1 MTNAI
6 GFNFNIPEDL
16 LDELEGKVKG
26 LFIVRQRRNPTTMC
40 QTVPILTD
48 KSSKLPALPVI
59 DDEYLVETM
68 VSEKVHYLTHDFNL
82 RKRYIPEYRAEAN
95 M

>member
-1 MTNAI
+1 
-6 GFNFNIPEDL
+6 
-16 LDELEGKVKG
+16 
-26 LFIVRQRRNPTTMC
+26 MC

-48 KSSKLPALPVI
+48 KSSKLPALPVV

-68 VSEKVHYLTHDFNL
+68 VSEKAHYLIHDFNL